1 MATEKMTIRMFLEN
15 VVNAEISEEMTAFAK
30 ERIAKLDEKNTKK
43 RTSPTKKQSENDEIK
58 AEILAT
64 MKNGIEY
71 KASEI
76 GEIFGIS
83 TQKASAL
90 LVQLEKTGIVQA
102 TEKREKGKGKVKVYT
117 YSTDAETNYEA
128 ENIEITVAD
137 DLEAETENGDEE

>member
-76 GEIFGIS
+76 GAIFGIS

-102 TEKREKGKGKVKVYT
+102 TEKREKGKGKVKVYAYT
-117 YSTDAETNYEA
+117 TDAETDYKP
-128 ENIEITVAD
+128 ENIEIEVAD